1 VGLNKNPR
9 TEQAPALLL
18 GLVIFVT
25 CNVVLVTCRKFV
37 ASSHIVDQLI
47 LITLGLGCVAGLLSS
62 FSGVIAR
69 LKRMGL
75 SRSLIT
81 WVSISAFSTFIIFG
95 LAVPGAVQRSKSAHV
110 ILWVG
115 ESGEGMTKTV
125 LRRRLEERFGETDF
139 ASIELRLTEQVSRGL
154 LEDSGGVYV
163 VTKSGRLVFEA
174 ADLLAKVYSL
184 PGWQQAS
191 LLNISPD

>member
-1 VGLNKNPR
+1 
-9 TEQAPALLL
+9 
-18 GLVIFVT
+18 VT
-25 CNVVLVTCRKFV
+25 YRKFV
-37 ASSHIVDQLI
+37 ASSFIVDQLI
-47 LITLGLGCVAGLLSS
+47 LITLGLGCVVGLLSS

-69 LKRMGL
+69 LKRMDL
-75 SRSLIT
+75 SRSLVT

-95 LAVPGAVQRSKSAHV
+95 LSVPGAVQRSKSAHV

-115 ESGEGMTKTV
+115 ESDEGITKTV
-125 LRRRLEERFGETDF
+125 LRRRLEKRFGELDF

-184 PGWQQAS
+184 PGWRQAS
-191 LLNISPD
+191 LLNTSPD

>member
-1 VGLNKNPR
+1 MGLNKNPQ
-9 TEQAPALLL
+9 TKQGPALLL

-37 ASSHIVDQLI
+37 ASSFIVDQLI
-47 LITLGLGCVAGLLSS
+47 LITLGLGCVVGLLSS

-75 SRSLIT
+75 SRSLVT
-81 WVSISAFSTFIIFG
+81 WVSISSFSAFIIFG
-95 LAVPGAVQRSKSAHV
+95 LAVPAAVQRSKSAHV

-115 ESGEGMTKTV
+115 ESGEGITKTV
-125 LRRRLEERFGETDF
+125 LRRRLEQRFGKTDF
-139 ASIELRLTEQVSRGL
+139 ASFELRLTEQVSRGL
-154 LEDSGGVYV
+154 LEDSSGVYV

-184 PGWQQAS
+184 PGWRQAS